1 MSRVLH
7 APLQFPGCFG
17 PAHGDSNGTT
27 QVRLVG
33 GGHQVQSREFLP
45 RLVLRIRIHEAR
57 SEAKPSGRE
66 PPPPPPPPHIEVAGL
81 EAGKA

>member
-7 APLQFPGCFG
+7 APLQFPGQLG

-27 QVRLVG
+27 QVRMVG

-45 RLVLRIRIHEAR
+45 WLVFRIRIQRPDQRLTPAGGRHVR
-57 SEAKPSGRE
+57 SPL
-66 PPPPPPPPHIEVAGL
+66 PHIEAAGL
-81 EAGKA
+81 GAAKA

>member
-45 RLVLRIRIHEAR
+45 RLLAWTLEKPEVSWEGTRPGWKTLRVGLPA
-57 SEAKPSGRE
+57 SCK
-66 PPPPPPPPHIEVAGL
+66 AG
-81 EAGKA
+81 